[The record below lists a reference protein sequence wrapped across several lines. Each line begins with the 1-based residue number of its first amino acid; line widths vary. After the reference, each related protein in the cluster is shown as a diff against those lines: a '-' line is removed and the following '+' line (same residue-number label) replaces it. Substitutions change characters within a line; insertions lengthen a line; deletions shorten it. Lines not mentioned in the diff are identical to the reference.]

1 LATSVL
7 ARGSQQADTSGWT
20 QLDAHRSAWEQLHPS
35 AEAEQSLS
43 LELPMNPHTTQYV
56 ADYLSGSHAADN
68 PLDYILSML
77 PIRPERIT
85 PLGMAE
91 LHLNKVSDLLTLLT
105 TLCLGLRAHAPKIP
119 ACADR

>member
-1 LATSVL
+1 
-7 ARGSQQADTSGWT
+7 
-20 QLDAHRSAWEQLHPS
+20 
-35 AEAEQSLS
+35 
-43 LELPMNPHTTQYV
+43 MNPHTTQYV

-91 LHLNKVSDLLTLLT
+91 LHLNKVSSLDPAHHPVPWPPRPRPEDP
-105 TLCLGLRAHAPKIP
+105 GLRGSMSDP
-119 ACADR
+119 ATCGATPSG